1 MAYPAPTGNVSG
13 MQDIYTYINT
23 ATNEI
28 FFPLIVAGMFVVIL
42 IKLLYNND
50 NIGQSFAA
58 AAFITMIVSILLRV
72 ADLVPTTFM
81 VLWIIATAG
90 GAVWMH
96 YENARFN

>member
-1 MAYPAPTGNVSG
+1 MAYSAPTGNVSSMTDVYDYVNG
-13 MQDIYTYINT
+13 VTDGFFFIAILFAMFIV
-23 ATNEI
+23 I
-28 FFPLIVAGMFVVIL
+28 F
-42 IKLLYNND
+42 IKLLYNTD
-50 NIGQSFAA
+50 NAGQAFASASFVV
-58 AAFITMIVSILLRV
+58 MIVSVLLRV

>member
-1 MAYPAPTGNVSG
+1 MAYDPPSGNVSS
-13 MQDIYTYINT
+13 MTDIYGYVNGVTDGF
-23 ATNEI
+23 
-28 FFPLIVAGMFVVIL
+28 FFPGILVAMFVVIF
-42 IKLLYNND
+42 IKLLYNSD
-50 NIGQSFAA
+50 NSGQAFASASF
-58 AAFITMIVSILLRV
+58 IVMIVSVLFAV